1 MKVVFDTNVFVGACI
16 GIGPANQAIRACIDG
31 RVTPVMGTALFR
43 EYEDV
48 LGRSELFEGSLL
60 DIAEREQLLDIFAA
74 RCQWSRIYF
83 GWRPNLRDEGDNH
96 LIELAVAAGCQII
109 VTRNH
114 RDFVQMELQFPE
126 MRILDPTELLE
137 DIRT

>member
-1 MKVVFDTNVFVGACI
+1 MKVVFDTNVFVGACM
-16 GIGPANQAIRACIDG
+16 GIGPANQTIRACIEG
-31 RVTPVMGTALFR
+31 HVTPVMGTALFR

-60 DIAEREQLLDIFAA
+60 DIFAA
-74 RCQWSRIYF
+74 RCLWSRIYF

-96 LIELAVAAGCQII
+96 LIELAVAAGCHMI
-109 VTRNH
+109 VTRNQ

-126 MRILDPTELLE
+126 IRILEPAELLE
-137 DIRT
+137 VIHK